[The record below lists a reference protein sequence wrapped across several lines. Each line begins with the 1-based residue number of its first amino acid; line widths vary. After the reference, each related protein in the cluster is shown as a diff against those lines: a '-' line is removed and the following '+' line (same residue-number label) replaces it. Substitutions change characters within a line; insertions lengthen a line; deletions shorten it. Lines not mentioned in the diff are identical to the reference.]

1 MPINTPITLAPD
13 AGGRLEYGVDEG
25 GVLAV
30 EKSQMLYMMHR
41 AMVNFQ
47 QNNRDTK
54 LNLTVIANRNQHN
67 CFNYAEWT
75 DIKKKC
81 LDCEKLRLDEEK
93 DTDICEKHQQV
104 QLVIEPSTLPGAPVL
119 G

>member
-1 MPINTPITLAPD
+1 MPINSKITLAPD
-13 AGGRLEYGVDEG
+13 AGGRLEYEVSEG

-47 QNNRDTK
+47 KNNPDVK
-54 LNLTVIANRNQHN
+54 LDLTVIAQRNENQ
-67 CFNYAEWT
+67 CFSYDDWT
-75 DIKKKC
+75 NIKKNC
-81 LDCEKLRLDEEK
+81 AHCEEARLDENK
-93 DTDICEKHQQV
+93 DIDICEKHQHV
-104 QLVIEPSTLPGAPVL
+104 QLSVEPSTLPGAPAL

>member
-1 MPINTPITLAPD
+1 MPINSPITLSPNG
-13 AGGRLEYGVDEG
+13 GGRLEYSVDDG

-47 QNNRDTK
+47 QNNPDTK
-54 LNLTVIANRNQHN
+54 LDLTVIANRNEN
-67 CFNYAEWT
+67 KCFNYAEWL
-75 DIKKKC
+75 DIKKNC
-81 LDCEKLRLDEEK
+81 PLCEEVRLDEEK
-93 DTDICEKHQQV
+93 DIDICEKHQQV
-104 QLVIEPSTLPGAPVL
+104 QLKIEPSTLPGAPVL